1 MSANLCRFLSH
12 ITAALTRYTVQT
24 AINYVCGYTLMPQ
37 GKYLAGGLSLQVNT
51 NFNIMHYT
59 FRLYSQQIH
68 RSNFVLWLSAVP
80 YSFYFPSGLS
90 YDNTD
95 CPFLQQRMRWDAL
108 REILYRLHILQEIQ
122 SFNQINS
129 GQEISPCHNKTSHI
143 LPRCSPQ

>member
-1 MSANLCRFLSH
+1 MRPKWAYLFTANP
-12 ITAALTRYTVQT
+12 IGAQY
-24 AINYVCGYTLMPQ
+24 NYVCGYTLMPQ

-95 CPFLQQRMRWDAL
+95 CPFFTAENEVGCTTGNFVSLTYFTGDT
-108 REILYRLHILQEIQ
+108 E
-122 SFNQINS
+122 F
-129 GQEISPCHNKTSHI
+129 
-143 LPRCSPQ
+143 